1 MIRTEKLLTI
11 FGVSL
16 LAATFAIS
24 LWKISR
30 RAAAE
35 NDPALKI
42 VRIAHWQLEDGVS
55 DAIDAA
61 ARDYER
67 LHPGVRIE
75 QMRIPERVYPNWVT
89 TQLVGGIAP
98 DLVQIGKG
106 IDAERLVR
114 HFLPITDEVLRPNP
128 YNRGTDFETTAW
140 RDTYLDGMISGFDEA
155 QQDYY
160 GAPLF
165 MATVRMYA
173 NVTLLQQ
180 ITGST
185 RLPRSLD
192 DLIALCAQ
200 ADAYA
205 QQSGRPLVPIAG
217 SRYNAPF
224 LIERLFRSVTQRLN
238 LELSTNRQLTTD
250 SEQLMAGLLQ
260 GTWDLDT
267 PSVRAG
273 LVLAG
278 DIGRHMQPGFL
289 QLTREDA
296 TFLFQQSRALMIATG
311 SWDATTLING
321 SPFEIRVFDLPI
333 PHADHRTYGSHVL
346 GRHSEASLRSYGP
359 FGVSRVSAHPEIAL
373 DFMRFI
379 TSATQNQNFAD
390 RSGWLPVIA
399 GVRPRENIAA
409 FAPVMDG
416 YPDGF
421 YLALGPDMSRVV
433 NNQLHLLVAQDGNV
447 ERFVSESS
455 APLRAAARAD
465 LSRALRNRTSQIAR
479 ADLSLAAEAS
489 LADSAPEAVPD
500 QRARN
505 QRERQFASEIQHAH
519 LSATLA
525 P

>member
-1 MIRTEKLLTI
+1 MIRPEKLLTLC
-11 FGVSL
+11 GLSL
-16 LAATFAIS
+16 LAATFAFS
-24 LWKISR
+24 LWKIGT
-30 RAAAE
+30 RAAAD
-35 NDPALKI
+35 NDPSVRVI
-42 VRIAHWQLEDGVS
+42 RIAHWQLEDGVS

-67 LHPGVRIE
+67 LHPDVRIQ

-114 HFLPITDEVLRPNP
+114 YFRPITDDVMLPNP
-128 YNRGTDFETTAW
+128 YNRGTTFETTPW
-140 RDTYLDGMISGFDEA
+140 RDTYLDGMVSGFDEA

-173 NVTLLQQ
+173 NVTLLHQ
-180 ITGST
+180 ITGAT
-185 RLPRSLD
+185 ELPRSLD
-192 DLIALCAQ
+192 ELLALCSQ
-200 ADAYA
+200 AEAYA
-205 QQSGRPLVPIAG
+205 QQSGRPLMPIAG

-250 SEQLMAGLLQ
+250 SEHLMAALLQ

-267 PSVRAG
+267 PSIRAG
-273 LVLAG
+273 LTLAG
-278 DIGRHMQPGFL
+278 DVGRQMQPGFL
-289 QLTREDA
+289 QLAREDA
-296 TFLFQQSRALMIATG
+296 TFLFQQNRALFIATG
-311 SWDATTLING
+311 SWDATTLINS

-333 PHADHRTYGSHVL
+333 PHPTHPAYGKHLL

-359 FGVSRVSAHPEIAL
+359 FGVSRVSAHPDIAL

-379 TSATQNQNFAD
+379 TSIAQNQHFAD
-390 RSGWLPVIA
+390 RSGWLPVID

-409 FAPVMDG
+409 FAPVVDG

-421 YLALGPDMSRVV
+421 YLALGPDMTRVV
-433 NNQLHLLVAQDGNV
+433 NSQLHQLIAQGGSV
-447 ERFVSESS
+447 ERFVSESA
-455 APLRAAARAD
+455 APLRAAARSD
-465 LSRALRNRTSQIAR
+465 LSRALRSRTVQIAR
-479 ADLSLAAEAS
+479 ADLSLAAEEI
-489 LADSAPEAVPD
+489 LAGSDPQAGENR
-500 QRARN
+500 RAQG
-505 QRERQFASEIQHAH
+505 QRERQFASEIQLAH
-519 LSATLA
+519 LSPALA